1 MLSAIGVLGIQPC
14 THPLPRRRDV
24 PAYPVG
30 RRRGGGPDPHV
41 PPLVEPA
48 TGTPRNADTSCTVHR
63 RSATTACGLP
73 LCVTVLTDF
82 SRLGPPHW
90 GIDLDFL
97 TSHQRHL
104 LRSHPVSDK
113 PALHDRSRGEV
124 GSGHRLGRR
133 GLGVDVSAPL
143 FAAVVT
149 SADSADLHGPVNLA
163 EGHSA
168 RDRPSATVPPVEVT
182 PGGSDLSGR
191 GRSTLTACRTPTRF
205 SQSRGPHTPC
215 TVGSSSG
222 RPDRVSGMYPFG
234 CV

>member
-14 THPLPRRRDV
+14 THPLPRRRECACPPGR
-24 PAYPVG
+24 PAA
-30 RRRGGGPDPHV
+30 RSACT
-41 PPLVEPA
+41 A
-48 TGTPRNADTSCTVHR
+48 TGRACHRHAEERRHVVHGPQALRHNRLWLAALRHRAHRLLATWSTPLGHR
-63 RSATTACGLP
+63 
-73 LCVTVLTDF
+73 
-82 SRLGPPHW
+82 SRLPDLSAAPPVEK
-90 GIDLDFL
+90 
-97 TSHQRHL
+97 SPSQRCE
-104 LRSHPVSDK
+104 

-149 SADSADLHGPVNLA
+149 SADSADPHGPVNLA

-168 RDRPSATVPPVEVT
+168 RDRPSATVPPVKVT